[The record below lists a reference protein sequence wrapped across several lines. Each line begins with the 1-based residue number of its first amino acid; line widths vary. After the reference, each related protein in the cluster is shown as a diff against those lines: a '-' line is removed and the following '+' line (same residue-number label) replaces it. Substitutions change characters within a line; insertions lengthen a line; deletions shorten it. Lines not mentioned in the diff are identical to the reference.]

1 MQVIETGVSGLSVAV
16 IEGRLDTETAPVVE
30 GQLLE
35 LLGKTGGVLDMSAV
49 RFVSSAGLRILLKA
63 AKAAKAAGHRFALC
77 GLQPAVREVF
87 DMSGFGQIIQ
97 AHATRDEA
105 VAAMA

>member
-1 MQVIETGVSGLSVAV
+1 MQIVETGLPGLTIAA

-30 GQLLE
+30 RQLLD
-35 LLGKTGGVLDMSAV
+35 LLGKTGVVLDMAAV

-63 AKAAKAAGHRFALC
+63 AKAAKAAGRGFALC

-87 DMSGFGQIIQ
+87 DISAFAQIIR
-97 AHATRDEA
+97 ASETRAEA
-105 VAAMA
+105 LSALG